1 MSLSSIINKTDFIKK
16 CSIASFI
23 FTGSAAII
31 TCISCYITF
40 ENYKLIK
47 ENRKLIK
54 ENSKLLKIIIL
65 KDKITNNQFIEN
77 DEPNVNIVEPKSPE
91 FIVIQTINALC
102 EDLRENQDNQDNQE
116 MVKNDKDYLDIFE
129 DYHDIPNKNEKNFSL
144 YKFLKW
150 F

>member
-31 TCISCYITF
+31 ACISCYITF

-91 FIVIQTINALC
+91 FIVIQTKNALC
-102 EDLRENQDNQDNQE
+102 EDLRENQE
-116 MVKNDKDYLDIFE
+116 MVKNEKDYLDMFE
-129 DYHDIPNKNEKNFSL
+129 DYHDIPNKNEKDFSL
-144 YKFLKW
+144 YKFFKW

>member
-31 TCISCYITF
+31 ACISCYITF

-91 FIVIQTINALC
+91 FIVIQTKNALC
-102 EDLRENQDNQDNQE
+102 EDLRENQDNQE
-116 MVKNDKDYLDIFE
+116 MVKNEKDYLDMFE
-129 DYHDIPNKNEKNFSL
+129 DYHDIPNKNEKDFSL
-144 YKFLKW
+144 YKFFKW

>member
-40 ENYKLIK
+40 ESYKLIK

-102 EDLRENQDNQDNQE
+102 EDLRENQDNQE
-116 MVKNDKDYLDIFE
+116 MVKNDKDYLDMFE